1 MTGNN
6 VLGITMAVMKKS
18 WTGKKSPTNPIKKE
32 KHDCR
37 KYKTVYLDDIR
48 KKEQQ
53 QELKDLFYDTSK

>member
-6 VLGITMAVMKKS
+6 VLGIIMVKMKKTH
-18 WTGKKSPTNPIKKE
+18 TGKKQPTNPIKKE

-37 KYKTVYLDDIR
+37 KYKTVYLDDLR

-53 QELKDLFYDTSK
+53 QELKDLLNAN

>member
-6 VLGITMAVMKKS
+6 VLGITMTVMKKS
-18 WTGKKSPTNPIKKE
+18 WTGKKAPTNPIKKE

-37 KYKTVYLDDIR
+37 KYKTVYLDNLR

-53 QELKDLFYDTSK
+53 QELKDLLNAN

>member
-37 KYKTVYLDDIR
+37 KYKIVYLDDLR

-53 QELKDLFYDTSK
+53 QELKDLLNAN

>member
-6 VLGITMAVMKKS
+6 VLGITMAKIQKS
-18 WTGKKSPTNPIKKE
+18 WTCKKAPTNPIKKE

-37 KYKTVYLDDIR
+37 KYKTVYLDDLR

-53 QELKDLFYDTSK
+53 QELKDLLNAN

>member
-1 MTGNN
+1 
-6 VLGITMAVMKKS
+6 MAVMKKS

-37 KYKTVYLDDIR
+37 KYKTVYLDDLR

-53 QELKDLFYDTSK
+53 QELKDYN

>member
-1 MTGNN
+1 
-6 VLGITMAVMKKS
+6 MAVMKKS

-37 KYKTVYLDDIR
+37 KYKTVYLDDLR

-53 QELKDLFYDTSK
+53 QELKDLLNAN